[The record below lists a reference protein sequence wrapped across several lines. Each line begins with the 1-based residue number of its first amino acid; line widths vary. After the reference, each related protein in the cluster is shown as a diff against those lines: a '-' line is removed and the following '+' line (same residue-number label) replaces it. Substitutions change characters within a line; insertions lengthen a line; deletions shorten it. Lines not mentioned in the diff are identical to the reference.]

1 MSLTPRNV
9 GQLAATHCDVRHR
22 PESGEVL
29 EKTSD
34 ADDQRRELSIQRS
47 RVQVPSSP
55 PFQSLTC
62 DRALDQKSWCRRV
75 FSHQGLRPLA
85 NALFVLSPKMS
96 PELSPKAA
104 SRGFL
109 PRG

>member
-62 DRALDQKSWCRRV
+62 DRALDQKSWCRRG
-75 FSHQGLRPLA
+75 FSHHVLPHLA
-85 NALFVLSPKMS
+85 NGPFVLSPKIS
-96 PELSPKAA
+96 PETSPQPA
-104 SRGFL
+104 SRGV
-109 PRG
+109 